1 MDFNVLSAAQVHVW
15 TTLIA
20 TTTKKKT
27 TTTNT
32 IKKKKKKKQ
41 LHKYA
46 AVKQQLHTSVFSTDR
61 ISYTPP
67 YSALTESATHLSIQ
81 H

>member
-1 MDFNVLSAAQVHVW
+1 M
-15 TTLIA
+15 LIA

-27 TTTNT
+27 TTTN
-32 IKKKKKKKQ
+32 KHDKKQ

-61 ISYTPP
+61 ISYTPQ
-67 YSALTESATHLSIQ
+67 YSALTEAATHLSIQ